1 MSETFRGRVALV
13 TGASG
18 GIGAAV
24 ADLFAVRGA
33 EVAATDLN
41 EAGLAPIAARGL
53 LTVAGDLSAGED
65 CARIVAAAFARFG
78 RLDIL
83 VNVAGDYT
91 KAPIE
96 TMSAAAWHAMFDAN
110 LTSTFE
116 MMRAVLA
123 PMRAAGGGRIV
134 NIASIDAYLPKPA
147 LVHYAA
153 AKAGV
158 VSLTRSFAE
167 AYAREQILVNAV
179 APGPVATPRAKG
191 EEWLDAQR
199 DKCPLGRVAEPE
211 DIAEVVAFLASDAN
225 RCITGETIVASCG
238 MLMR

>member
-1 MSETFRGRVALV
+1 MPEPFSGRVALV

-18 GIGAAV
+18 GNGAAV
-24 ADLFAVRGA
+24 AELFAARGA
-33 EVAATDLN
+33 AVAATDLC
-41 EAGLAPIAARGL
+41 EAGLAPLARRGL
-53 LTVAGDLSAGED
+53 LTLTGDLTAAED
-65 CARIVAAAFARFG
+65 CARVVAATQARCG

-96 TMSAAAWHAMFDAN
+96 TMSADAWRAMFDVN

-134 NIASIDAYLPKPA
+134 NIASIDAYLPKPT

-167 AYAREQILVNAV
+167 AYAREQILVNGV
-179 APGPVATPRAKG
+179 APGPVATPRAKR
-191 EEWLDAQR
+191 EEWLEAQR

-211 DIAEVVAFLASDAN
+211 DIAEIVAFLASDAN